1 MGMRYFPALIV
12 QDAGESEADGFGVVF
27 PDLPGCTSDGATMQE
42 AAVMAA
48 EALALHIEGMR
59 EEGERI
65 PEPSAPG
72 RVPDW
77 LGDGST
83 IITSVLVPVE
93 MPGKAVRI
101 NVTMDEAL
109 VQRLDAAA
117 AVEGNSRSGY
127 LAQAVRER
135 LQRGRGQPESS

>member
-1 MGMRYFPALIV
+1 
-12 QDAGESEADGFGVVF
+12 
-27 PDLPGCTSDGATMQE
+27 
-42 AAVMAA
+42 
-48 EALALHIEGMR
+48 
-59 EEGERI
+59 
-65 PEPSAPG
+65 
-72 RVPDW
+72 
-77 LGDGST
+77 
-83 IITSVLVPVE
+83 VPVE